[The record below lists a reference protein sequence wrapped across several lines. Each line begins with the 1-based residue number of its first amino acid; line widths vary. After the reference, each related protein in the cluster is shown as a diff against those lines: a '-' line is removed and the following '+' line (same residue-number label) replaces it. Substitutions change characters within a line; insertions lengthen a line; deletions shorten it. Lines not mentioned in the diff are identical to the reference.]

1 MNIEHF
7 ISNLSKRPIE
17 VRVGAPCGLDALDAA
32 SARLGSPLPEQLC
45 SFYLHVN
52 GLDVTDPALQVLP
65 IQELRRSGN
74 GLVRFATL
82 DHRHHLALDATSW
95 NEAGQWSVVSEATG
109 YVVTLTIASFWSNK
123 IFAWLDKKREIW
135 SAEYAA

>member
-7 ISNLSKRPIE
+7 LSNLSKRPIE
-17 VRVGAPCGLDALDAA
+17 FRVGAPCDREALDAA

-52 GLDVTDPALQVLP
+52 GLDVTDPALQVP
-65 IQELRRSGN
+65 PVQELRRSGN
-74 GLVRFATL
+74 GLIRFATL
-82 DHRHHLALDATSW
+82 DHRQHLALDSTRS

-135 SAEYAA
+135 SPEHAA